1 MTRRAKSTPVR
12 RALRTDSP
20 LLASVS
26 KGMGAIEGK
35 HRACFEDAVAAAVA
49 DSLDLDA
56 ALTAGHE
63 EENRWDY
70 LLGHRP
76 SSSVV
81 AVEPHSAKSD
91 QVSAVI
97 KKKTAACVQ
106 LAGHLR
112 DNARV
117 AAWLWVATG
126 KVYFADTEKARRRLD
141 ENGILFVGAQV
152 AERHLAALGGSRV
165 AGQRAVRSRGGK
177 AR

>member
-1 MTRRAKSTPVR
+1 
-12 RALRTDSP
+12 L
-20 LLASVS
+20 
-26 KGMGAIEGK
+26 GAIERR

-76 SSSVV
+76 SAKVV

-97 KKKTAACVQ
+97 KKKAAACVQ

-112 DNARV
+112 AGARV
-117 AAWLWVATG
+117 AAWFWVATG
-126 KVYFADTEKARRRLD
+126 KVYFADTEKTRRRLD
-141 ENGILFVGAQV
+141 AEGILFVGARV
-152 AERHLAALGGSRV
+152 AERHLAALGGAKVTR
-165 AGQRAVRSRGGK
+165 QRAVRNPGGK
-177 AR
+177 GR